1 MKETIDN
8 TPTDNQGVK
17 TDSVQGNDNPSVE
30 LTGNENKTVESIPYA
45 RFNEV
50 TKQKKELET
59 KLKEFEA
66 KQEENR
72 IKAMEE
78 QGKYKEINTE
88 LNSRLQEYEN
98 KLNVYAEK
106 EAKERKGLLENL
118 DDDDKELYGSLSNDA
133 LRTHLSKTKQQ
144 SAPTNT
150 TQQTKLRDNSDT
162 EDFWNQPKDVQK
174 KNWTQM
180 LNKYRTKK

>member
-8 TPTDNQGVK
+8 TPTDNQCVK

-66 KQEENR
+66 KQGKNKGS
-72 IKAMEE
+72 IK
-78 QGKYKEINTE
+78 KLILNLILDCKNTKINKMFM
-88 LNSRLQEYEN
+88 QKK
-98 KLNVYAEK
+98 KL
-106 EAKERKGLLENL
+106 RKG
-118 DDDDKELYGSLSNDA
+118 
-133 LRTHLSKTKQQ
+133 R
-144 SAPTNT
+144 
-150 TQQTKLRDNSDT
+150 
-162 EDFWNQPKDVQK
+162 VC
-174 KNWTQM
+174 
-180 LNKYRTKK
+180 